1 MIAAGTIEAEDDAMR
16 SSAIDDASRSRERRD
31 DASRSRERRCIVTGE
46 VRDEAH
52 LIRFVV
58 SPDGEVVPDL
68 AAKLPGRGI
77 WVSAERAILARA
89 VAKNHFSKAAKA
101 NVKASADLSDRV
113 EKLIVQRMLADLG
126 MARRSGALILGFGN
140 VERALQSDTPP
151 RLLIEARDGAQDGK
165 RKLWA
170 VAHARGLKPQVLDLL
185 CANEL
190 SLALGRENVVHAALK
205 AGALAERLKFEAGRL
220 SGFRSR
226 TTDAAG
232 STPAHEGIA

>member
-1 MIAAGTIEAEDDAMR
+1 MIAAEAIEAGDEAMR
-16 SSAIDDASRSRERRD
+16 TSAID

-77 WVSAERAILARA
+77 WVGAERALLERA
-89 VAKNHFSKAAKA
+89 VAKNQFAKAAKA
-101 NVKASADLSDRV
+101 SAKASADLADRT
-113 EKLIVQRMLADLG
+113 EKLIVQRMQGDLG
-126 MARRSGALILGFGN
+126 MARKSGALILGFGN
-140 VERALQSDTPP
+140 VERALQSDAPP
-151 RLLIEARDGAQDGK
+151 VLLIEASDGAEDGR

-170 VAHARGLKPQVLDLL
+170 VAHARGLKPAVLDRLS
-185 CANEL
+185 AAEL
-190 SLALGRENVVHAALK
+190 SLALGRENVIHAALK

-226 TTDAAG
+226 KTDAAG
-232 STPAHEGIA
+232 STPVHEGIA